1 MSHVYRTSHLSQI
14 ISLALLWIF
23 FLIAIIYSFF
33 EPAQLKITLMFGALV
48 LLLSLWNRSLKIRV
62 DESGIL
68 YTSGLKNK
76 TLAWADIAGVV
87 IGFEAAGTS
96 LSKNI
101 TIRSNN
107 MTKPD
112 IAFNIYYFRQKDIAM
127 LGRIIRDTIPN
138 LPINDDFAKFMKK
151 YNGSL

>member
-1 MSHVYRTSHLSQI
+1 MINSEPMSHVYRTSHLSQI

-101 TIRSNN
+101 TI
-107 MTKPD
+107 
-112 IAFNIYYFRQKDIAM
+112 
-127 LGRIIRDTIPN
+127 
-138 LPINDDFAKFMKK
+138 
-151 YNGSL
+151 